1 MQVSFNV
8 KIKKNKHLKSKII
21 IISIFFIS
29 LLLIRCSSI
38 RVFHIDKDRIPE
50 KTQGNYYALPQ
61 TVLIV
66 NVSVKK
72 TDKIKGPY
80 ASYASKYLGLTN
92 VITQNSTS
100 YDISEITISSYVEP
114 DPNQYYFIKTK
125 GKFRNIINY
134 LEFNEAG
141 LINSINEQNNSSIT
155 NTSSLVKDEGSN
167 QQIELFAKLSAENNL
182 YEKIDT
188 IIEKVNLDT
197 ITIEKKILKKTMV
210 EKSMEQKSKDAAD
223 FLMQLKEAKYHLLNG
238 YNEVNY
244 TKESIEYMNTQLD
257 KMENEYLT
265 LFAGLTVTHNLKYSY
280 TYIPDENEISSPLF
294 KFSEKKGI
302 IDIFNEKI
310 AGDTFLINIFRNFE
324 IEKLSYYFANK
335 EKLSS
340 SHGIYYRIPQYSK
353 VTISQ
358 NEQNYADVNLLIAQ
372 FGILTN
378 LPAKKYKVEFYPNTG
393 AIKNITAD

>member
-1 MQVSFNV
+1 MQKKIFIICVLFASF
-8 KIKKNKHLKSKII
+8 
-21 IISIFFIS
+21 
-29 LLLIRCSSI
+29 LLIRCSSI
-38 RVFHIDKDRIPE
+38 RVVHIDKDKVPE
-50 KTQGNYYALPQ
+50 KTQGHYYALPQ
-61 TVLIV
+61 TVLII

-92 VITQNSTS
+92 VITQSTTS
-100 YDISEITISSYVEP
+100 YDISEISINTYVEP
-114 DPNQYYFIKTK
+114 DPDQYYFIKTK
-125 GKFRNIINY
+125 GKFHDIINY

-141 LINSINEQNNSSIT
+141 LINSINEPSNNNAS
-155 NTSSLVKDEGSN
+155 NTSSLINDDNTN

-182 YEKIDT
+182 YEKVDT

-197 ITIEKKILKKTMV
+197 ITIEKKILKKTLV

-265 LFAGLTVTHNLKYSY
+265 LFAGLTVTHNLKFSY
-280 TYIPDENEISSPLF
+280 TYVPDENEISRPLF
-294 KFSEKKGI
+294 KFSPKEGI
-302 IDIFNEKI
+302 LEVDDNNT
-310 AGDTFLINIFRNFE
+310 AGDTFLVNVFRNFE

-335 EKLSS
+335 EKLTN

-353 VTISQ
+353 VTISK
-358 NEQNYADVNLLIAQ
+358 NDLNYADVNLLIAQ

-378 LPAKKYKVEFYPNTG
+378 LPPKKYKVQFYPNTG
-393 AIKNITAD
+393 AIKNIAIE

>member
-1 MQVSFNV
+1 
-8 KIKKNKHLKSKII
+8 
-21 IISIFFIS
+21 
-29 LLLIRCSSI
+29 
-38 RVFHIDKDRIPE
+38 
-50 KTQGNYYALPQ
+50 
-61 TVLIV
+61 
-66 NVSVKK
+66 
-72 TDKIKGPY
+72 
-80 ASYASKYLGLTN
+80 
-92 VITQNSTS
+92 
-100 YDISEITISSYVEP
+100 
-114 DPNQYYFIKTK
+114 
-125 GKFRNIINY
+125 
-134 LEFNEAG
+134 
-141 LINSINEQNNSSIT
+141 
-155 NTSSLVKDEGSN
+155 
-167 QQIELFAKLSAENNL
+167 
-182 YEKIDT
+182 
-188 IIEKVNLDT
+188 
-197 ITIEKKILKKTMV
+197 MV